1 MNLAEAE
8 AKLDEYLLNGIAG
21 DIFWAEEAKAFTQ
34 KVSDHRDVI
43 NAAHYGQLFG
53 SLQTIMTDRLMLSVA
68 KLYDRP
74 DRRYPTRSIPAVL
87 ELIGAN
93 ASIWRLRHRS
103 ILEKLLIGVG
113 RDENLIRSM
122 PDADLIGLV
131 VGHYERTRPDENKA
145 SHCALSSALMAV
157 REARNKVL
165 AHNEAIEQSARKRTT
180 WRGLDDLIAYAKDFV
195 CVVSSGF
202 TDSYYGEHSDDYV
215 LSIDAGRLSRDLER
229 LLKLTNLIPTKER
242 LDRQ

>member
-1 MNLAEAE
+1 MNLADAE
-8 AKLDEYLLNGIAG
+8 AKLDDYLLDGIAG
-21 DIFWAEEAKAFTQ
+21 EILWAEEAKAFIQ
-34 KVSDHRDVI
+34 KISDHSDAI
-43 NAAHYGQLFG
+43 NAAQYGHLFG

-68 KLYDRP
+68 KIYDRP

-87 ELIGAN
+87 ELIGTN

-103 ILEKLLIGVG
+103 VLEKLLIDEG
-113 RDENLIRSM
+113 RNENLIRST

-131 VGHYERTRPDENKA
+131 VGHYERSRPDENKA
-145 SHCALSSALMAV
+145 SHCPLSAALMAV

-165 AHNEAIEQSARKRTT
+165 AHNEAVEQSARNRTT

-195 CVVSSGF
+195 CVISSGF
-202 TDSYYGEHSDDYV
+202 TDSYYGEHSDDFL

-229 LLKLTNLIPTKER
+229 LLKLSKLIPAK
-242 LDRQ
+242 